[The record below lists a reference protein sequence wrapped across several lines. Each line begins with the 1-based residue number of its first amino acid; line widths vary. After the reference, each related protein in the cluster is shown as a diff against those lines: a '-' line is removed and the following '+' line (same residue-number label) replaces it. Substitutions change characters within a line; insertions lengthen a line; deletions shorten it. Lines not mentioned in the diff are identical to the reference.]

1 MEDEYEIPTA
11 PIVTARFADYVQRD
25 GRSHGMNLRWS
36 FPPYPV
42 GWVSRET
49 LHDYVEGNDP
59 ISGVPL
65 MDEVI
70 FALTHPLTDSE
81 KNYKPEKRPER
92 PRLLEPDIET
102 NLHRLFLEKG
112 WTDGLPIILPTEE
125 RVEEM
130 LTGTDRDPQEI
141 VGMMSVT
148 THEERLRYTVEKVAV
163 NAVMAGA
170 RPEHFPVIL
179 ALGASGRPSMPSSTT
194 SFASMMVVNGPI
206 RNEIGMNSGLGALS
220 PINYANAVIGRAWT
234 LMSINLGDM
243 RPGATFTASTGT
255 TINYNNMCCA
265 ENEENSVWEPFHVRK
280 GYKRDESTVSLFR
293 GWTVLGFNTGPAQHM
308 LEVAKRIA
316 GPFGASFTFVIDP
329 LVAKSLK
336 TEGYDDPMKFSEWL
350 VNEMNLRF
358 KRPEMINL
366 VVVGGEMNPM
376 WIVTDFGYFQTVSID
391 PWIPRAGVKKDARP
405 LRMPEPVM
413 CKDGSCGIQQ

>member
-1 MEDEYEIPTA
+1 
-11 PIVTARFADYVQRD
+11 
-25 GRSHGMNLRWS
+25 
-36 FPPYPV
+36 
-42 GWVSRET
+42 
-49 LHDYVEGNDP
+49 
-59 ISGVPL
+59 
-65 MDEVI
+65 
-70 FALTHPLTDSE
+70 
-81 KNYKPEKRPER
+81 
-92 PRLLEPDIET
+92 
-102 NLHRLFLEKG
+102 
-112 WTDGLPIILPTEE
+112 
-125 RVEEM
+125 
-130 LTGTDRDPQEI
+130 
-141 VGMMSVT
+141 
-148 THEERLRYTVEKVAV
+148 VEKVAV

-220 PINYANAVIGRAWT
+220 PINYANSVIGRAWT

-280 GYKRDESTVSLFR
+280 GYRRDESTVSLFR
-293 GWTVLGFNTGPAQHM
+293 GWTVLGFNTGLAQHM

-366 VVVGGEMNPM
+366 IVVGGEMNPM

-391 PWIPRAGVKKDARP
+391 SWIPKAGVKKDARP